1 MVVEVMGRYAGWIAL
16 QAGIASGADIIL
28 IPEIPFDL
36 EKIYHVIRER
46 TKIGRHHSIIVVAEG
61 AKPKDGDMF
70 IKRIQ
75 EDSADTI
82 RLGGIGE
89 MLVTK
94 ISNELSIESRETV
107 LGHIQRGG
115 SPSAFDRI
123 LATRL
128 GFGAVNLIAEG
139 NFGKMVCL
147 KTPKIE
153 SVSLEEAVKQLKKVN
168 VDNDMVQVAKAMG
181 VSFGD

>member
-1 MVVEVMGRYAGWIAL
+1 
-16 QAGIASGADIIL
+16 
-28 IPEIPFDL
+28 
-36 EKIYHVIRER
+36 
-46 TKIGRHHSIIVVAEG
+46 
-61 AKPKDGDMF
+61 
-70 IKRIQ
+70 
-75 EDSADTI
+75 
-82 RLGGIGE
+82 
-89 MLVTK
+89 
-94 ISNELSIESRETV
+94 
-107 LGHIQRGG
+107 
-115 SPSAFDRI
+115 
-123 LATRL
+123 L